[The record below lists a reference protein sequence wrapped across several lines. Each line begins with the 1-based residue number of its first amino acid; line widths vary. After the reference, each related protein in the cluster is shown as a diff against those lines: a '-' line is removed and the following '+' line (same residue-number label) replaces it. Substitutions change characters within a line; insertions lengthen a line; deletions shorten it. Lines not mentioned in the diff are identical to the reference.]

1 MSLGGGTFN
10 KQDKKLP
17 GSYMNFISASRNPS
31 MLSDRGIAAMPV
43 FLNWGVEGEV
53 FEVKTETLQK
63 EAFNIFGYN
72 MDHESLKG
80 LRDLFKN
87 VKTAYLYRLNKGE
100 KAKNTIATAKYSGV
114 RGNDI
119 KIVIATNVEDETK
132 FDVRTLVDN
141 VKVDEQI
148 VANTSELVSNNFVDW
163 IASATLELT
172 AGMPLTG
179 GTSGDSVTG
188 TEYQDFLDKI
198 ESYSFNTL
206 GCVST
211 EKTIQDLFIAFTK
224 RMRDEIGA
232 KFQTVVYKRS
242 DADYEG
248 VISIENKV
256 IGDLESSLVYWVTGI
271 SAGCPINKSNTNKK
285 YDGEF
290 IVDVN
295 YTQTQLSDALSEGKF
310 MMHNSNGDVYTL
322 EDINTFKSFI
332 SGKGEDF
339 GSNQTIRVIDQIAID
354 IASIFNTQYLGKMP
368 NNDSGRV
375 GFWNEI
381 VKHHQELEKMQAIEN
396 FKSDNVTVAKGDDK
410 KSIAINDEITPMN
423 AMTKLYMSVVIN

>member
-1 MSLGGGTFN
+1 MGLGGGTFL

-17 GSYMNFISASRNPS
+17 GAYVNFVSASRNPS
-31 MLSDRGIAAMPV
+31 MLSERGIAAMPV
-43 FLNWGVEGEV
+43 FLDWGKEGEV

-63 EAFNIFGYN
+63 ESFNIFGYN
-72 MDHESLKG
+72 LEHESLKG
-80 LRDLFKN
+80 LRELLMN

-100 KAKNTIATAKYSGV
+100 KAKNTIAIAKYSGV

-119 KIVIATNVEDETK
+119 KIVVATNVDDETK
-132 FDVRTLVDN
+132 FDVSTLVDN
-141 VKVDEQI
+141 VKVDLQT
-148 VANTSELVSNNFVDW
+148 VANISGLASNNFVDW
-163 IASATLELT
+163 ITYATLELT

-179 GTSGDSVTG
+179 GTSGDSATG
-188 TEYQDFLDKI
+188 TEYQEFLDKI

-206 GCVST
+206 GCLSS
-211 EKTIQDLFIAFTK
+211 EKTIQDLFITFTK

-256 IGDLESSLVYWVTGI
+256 TGDIESSLVYWVTGI
-271 SAGCPINKSNTNKK
+271 TAGCPINKSNTNRK
-285 YDGEF
+285 YVGEF
-290 IVDVN
+290 TVDVN

-322 EDINTFKSFI
+322 EDMNSFKSYTTD
-332 SGKGEDF
+332 KGEDF
-339 GSNQTIRVIDQIAID
+339 GSNQTMRVIDQIAID
-354 IASIFNTQYLGKMP
+354 IARIFNIQYLGKMP

-375 GFWNEI
+375 SFWNEI

-396 FKSDNVTVAKGDDK
+396 FKTDNVTVAKGDDK
-410 KSIAINDEITPMN
+410 KSIVINDEITPMN
-423 AMTKLYMSVVIN
+423 AMTKLYMSVIIN

>member
-1 MSLGGGTFN
+1 MGLGGGTFL

-17 GSYMNFISASRNPS
+17 GAYVSFVSASRNPS
-31 MLSDRGIAAMPV
+31 MLSERGIAAMPV
-43 FLNWGVEGEV
+43 FLDWGKEGEV

-72 MDHESLKG
+72 LEHESLKG
-80 LRDLFKN
+80 LRELFMN
-87 VKTAYLYRLNKGE
+87 VKTVYLYRLNKGE

-119 KIVIATNVEDETK
+119 KIVVATNVDDETK
-132 FDVRTLVDN
+132 FDVSTLVDN
-141 VKVDEQI
+141 VKVDLQT
-148 VANTSELVSNNFVDW
+148 VTNTSELASNNFVDW
-163 IASATLELT
+163 ITSATLELT

-188 TEYQDFLDKI
+188 TGYQEFLDKI

-206 GCVST
+206 GCLST
-211 EKTIQDLFIAFTK
+211 EKTIQDLFITFTK

-256 IGDLESSLVYWVTGI
+256 IGDMESSLVYWITGI
-271 SAGCPINKSNTNKK
+271 TAGCPINKSNTNRK

-290 IVDVN
+290 TVDVN

-322 EDINTFKSFI
+322 EDINSFKSYTTI
-332 SGKGEDF
+332 KSEDF

-354 IASIFNTQYLGKMP
+354 IAKIFNTQYLGKMP
-368 NNDSGRV
+368 NDDSGRV
-375 GFWNEI
+375 SFWNEI

-410 KSIAINDEITPMN
+410 KSIVINDEITPMN

>member
-1 MSLGGGTFN
+1 MGLGGGTFL

-17 GSYMNFISASRNPS
+17 GAYVNFVSASRNPS
-31 MLSDRGIAAMPV
+31 MLSERGIAAVPV
-43 FLNWGVEGEV
+43 FLDWGKEGEV

-63 EAFNIFGYN
+63 ESFNIFGYN
-72 MDHESLKG
+72 LEHESLKG
-80 LRDLFKN
+80 LRELLMN
-87 VKTAYLYRLNKGE
+87 VKTVYLYRLNKGE

-119 KIVIATNVEDETK
+119 KIVITTNVNDESK
-132 FDVRTLVDN
+132 FDVSTLVDN
-141 VKVDEQI
+141 VKVDLQT
-148 VANTSELVSNNFVDW
+148 VANTSELASNNFVDW
-163 IASATLELT
+163 ITSATLELT

-188 TEYQDFLDKI
+188 TEYQEFLDKI

-206 GCVST
+206 GCLST

-256 IGDLESSLVYWVTGI
+256 IGDIESSLVYWVTGI
-271 SAGCPINKSNTNKK
+271 TAGCPINKSNTNRK

-322 EDINTFKSFI
+322 EDINSFKTYTTV
-332 SGKGEDF
+332 KNEDF
-339 GSNQTIRVIDQIAID
+339 GSNQTVRVIDQIAID
-354 IASIFNTQYLGKMP
+354 IAKIFNTQYLGKMP

-375 GFWNEI
+375 SFWNEI

-396 FKSDNVTVAKGDDK
+396 FKTDNVTVAKGDDK
-410 KSIAINDEITPMN
+410 KSIVINDEITPMN
-423 AMTKLYMSVVIN
+423 AMTKLYMSVIIN